1 MEGER
6 KSFKNICLRTSH
18 YFVFLNFW
26 ICWFLYL
33 KPESRPTISVRR
45 RAGICANNSWKW
57 KEFTKDW
64 EKKKMSRRDDEKWTR
79 FRAPGASSLQT
90 WRLNLEERRTKNDFQ
105 RAKHKSIKVP
115 KSDQKWIL
123 YKFTKLSQNLL
134 LHYLGSGGS
143 LCCTRPSWSTNIRH
157 I

>member
-1 MEGER
+1 MNIFHVWIFFICEYFSGVNI
-6 KSFKNICLRTSH
+6 SQFKFRIRTD
-18 YFVFLNFW
+18 YFGLVLKDIYGRRNEKFEEYLSTNESLFCIFKFLNLLIFF
-26 ICWFLYL
+26 IFLYF

-90 WRLNLEERRTKNDFQ
+90 WRLNLEEHWTKNDF
-105 RAKHKSIKVP
+105 
-115 KSDQKWIL
+115 
-123 YKFTKLSQNLL
+123 
-134 LHYLGSGGS
+134 
-143 LCCTRPSWSTNIRH
+143 
-157 I
+157 